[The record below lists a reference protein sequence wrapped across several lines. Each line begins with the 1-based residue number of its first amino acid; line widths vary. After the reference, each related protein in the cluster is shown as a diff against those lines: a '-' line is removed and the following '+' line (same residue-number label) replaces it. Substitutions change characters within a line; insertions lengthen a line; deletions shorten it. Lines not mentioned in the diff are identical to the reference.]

1 MLGYL
6 LAIRPASYKI
16 LLCSFSW
23 NERDDNL
30 RVEDVRN
37 TAQERQRV
45 ALVARLFDRRDR
57 LDGNF
62 DGNFVPG
69 IRIDLLKCD
78 SGPRSGSTREVGPN
92 RTSLSIQEKMDQLWG
107 ATVSQPPSGK
117 FRIPVIDGHS
127 ITVKAFAKVQDDALA
142 WQQK

>member
-16 LLCSFSW
+16 LLCSFSC
-23 NERDDNL
+23 NERDDNI

-62 DGNFVPG
+62 DGNFVPD
-69 IRIDLLKCD
+69 IRIDLLKSD
-78 SGPRSGSTREVGPN
+78 SGPRSGSTREVGRIEHRFRFRKKWISSGRN
-92 RTSLSIQEKMDQLWG
+92 RFSH
-107 ATVSQPPSGK
+107 PPSGK

-127 ITVKAFAKVQDDALA
+127 TLSSISKSSR
-142 WQQK
+142 